1 MSKKAM
7 IDVSKKLSLISL
19 SILFLLTGLMSSG
32 FCQTPLA
39 NTTGDKPLS
48 SQAQQHV
55 EKAIQ
60 MDQQSQKERTHWE
73 LEKIELVN
81 TYEQLVQQ
89 KQFLEN
95 ENKALAE
102 QQQHLHSLNQSMTR
116 QIEDSIRVQEELSP
130 FLTHVYEQLEAFI
143 ANDAAFLKEERSTR
157 LATLDK
163 IMKDPQ
169 VTIAEKYRKVME
181 ALFIEAEYGSTIE
194 VYQDKIHLGSKG
206 QEETLGNIFRLG
218 RICLFFLSL
227 DQSVCGVFNP
237 AENTWQK
244 LSDQH
249 LPAIRSAVEIGNKRK
264 PAELLPLPIGRLAV
278 QGGDE

>member
-1 MSKKAM
+1 M
-7 IDVSKKLSLISL
+7 IDVAKRLSLISL
-19 SILFLLTGLMSSG
+19 SVVFILTGLMSSG
-32 FCQTPLA
+32 FCQTPQA
-39 NTTGDKPLS
+39 NTTDSNPLS
-48 SQAQQHV
+48 SRAQQHV
-55 EKAIQ
+55 EKAIH
-60 MDQQSQKERTHWE
+60 MDQQSQERRTHWE
-73 LEKIELVN
+73 QEKIDLVN

-89 KQFLEN
+89 KQFLET
-95 ENKALAE
+95 ENKTLSE
-102 QQQHLHSLNQSMTR
+102 QQKYLQTLNQTMTR

-130 FLTHVYEQLEAFI
+130 FLTQVYEQLDTFI
-143 ANDAAFLKEERSTR
+143 ASDAAFLEEERSTR

-194 VYQDKIHLGSKG
+194 VYQDRIQLGSKE
-206 QEETLGNIFRLG
+206 QEATLGNIFRLG

-227 DQSVCGVFNP
+227 DQSICGVFNP

-244 LSDQH
+244 LSDKH

-264 PAELLPLPIGRLAV
+264 PAELVPLPIGRLAV
-278 QGGDE
+278 PGGGK